1 MVEMTKEAET
11 GAESV
16 VWDLSSLYDSPNDPA
31 IDDDMQKVA
40 ELINDFEAT
49 YRGRIAQLTP
59 TEVVEMMQ
67 AQEAIAD
74 VQGRLYSFASLI
86 HSTDTVEPTY
96 GALIAKLQ
104 EFFARVG
111 QQMVFVELEWND
123 APDDYVESILNSPEV
138 ARYSHYLEADRR
150 YKPYLLSE
158 VEEQLL
164 MQKSTTGNNA
174 WVRFF
179 DQLMGIMRY
188 DFDGEDL
195 TQSQIL
201 SKQYD
206 PDRDVRKRVADSVTQ
221 GLSSRAMELTYIFNT
236 LVADKAVDDRLR
248 EYPTWVSSRNLSNKA
263 PDSVVESLIESVTS
277 RYDIVA
283 RHYNLKRTLL
293 GLDEL
298 TDYDRYAPIP
308 VKESDKVYHWEEA
321 QDIVLNAFGNF
332 DEKMAS
338 TARRFFDGQW
348 IHAKLMPNK
357 GGGAYASPVVPSVH
371 PYVFMNYTGTARD
384 IATLAHE
391 LGHGIH
397 MVLSGEEN
405 GLFALYTPLT
415 TAETASVFAEML
427 VFEDLMEKEDDPEAR
442 LAMLAAKIEDTF
454 ATVFRQISMNR
465 FEHSLHIA
473 RREEGELSTERVS
486 ELWLESQRD
495 MFQDSVTMRDDY
507 GIWWSYI
514 GHFLSTPG
522 YVYAYSFGELLV
534 FALYAIYK
542 EQGESFAPKYLEI
555 LAAGNS
561 DYPDKILEKVG
572 VDLNDPAF
580 WNKGLDAIEALV
592 KQEEALA
599 REVYPEKFA

>member
-16 VWDLSSLYDSPNDPA
+16 AWDLSPLYNSPDDPT
-31 IDDDMQKVA
+31 IDVDMQKVA
-40 ELINDFEAT
+40 ELINTFEDT
-49 YRGRIAQLTP
+49 YRGRIAELTP
-59 TEVVEMMQ
+59 SEVVNMMQ

-74 VQGRLYSFASLI
+74 LQGRLYNYAALI
-86 HSTDTVEPTY
+86 HSTDTLEPTY
-96 GALIAKLQ
+96 GALVVRLQ
-104 EFFARVG
+104 EFFAHVG

-123 APDDYVESILNSPEV
+123 APDDYVESILNAPEV
-138 ARYSHYLEADRR
+138 AQYSHYLEADRR

-164 MQKSTTGNNA
+164 MQKSTTGANA

-188 DFDGEDL
+188 EFDGEEL
-195 TQSQIL
+195 TQTQVL

-206 PDRDVRKRVADSVTQ
+206 PDRDVRCRAADSLTE
-221 GLSSRAMELTYIFNT
+221 GLSSKVMELTYIFNT
-236 LVADKAVDDRLR
+236 LVADKAIDDRLR
-248 EYPTWVSSRNLSNKA
+248 DYPTWVSSRNLSNKA

-283 RHYNLKRTLL
+283 KHYNLKRILL

-298 TDYDRYAPIP
+298 AEYDRYAPLP
-308 VKESDKVYHWEEA
+308 VKESNRVYHWEETK
-321 QDIVLNAFGNF
+321 DIVLSAFSNF
-332 DEKMAS
+332 HQKMAA
-338 TARRFFDGQW
+338 TAQRFFDGQW
-348 IHAKLMPNK
+348 IHAKLLPNK
-357 GGGAYASPVVPSVH
+357 IGGAYASAVVPSVH
-371 PYVFMNYTGTARD
+371 PYIFLNYTGTARD
-384 IATLAHE
+384 ISTLAHE

-397 MVLSGEEN
+397 MVLSGEEH
-405 GLFALYTPLT
+405 GLFALHTPLT

-427 VFEDLMEKEDDPEAR
+427 VFEDLMEKESDPEAR
-442 LAMLAAKIEDTF
+442 LAMLVAKIEDTF

-465 FEHSLHIA
+465 FEHSLHTA
-473 RREEGELSTERVS
+473 RREQGELSTERIS

-495 MFQDSVTMRDDY
+495 MFQGSVTLRDNY

-534 FALYAIYK
+534 FALYALYK

-572 VDLNDPAF
+572 VDLNNPAF

-592 KQEEALA
+592 VQEEALA
-599 REVYPEKFA
+599 REVYPEKFV